1 MCRDGMANGHYG
13 MPRALLVVPKRFPFC
28 LKYHTRGYDLN
39 EGGLVYRYLASCYVS
54 GALDPKAPRRYHPIC
69 CRFLFS
75 ISPYRAIAAY
85 RSCYRALIFSRFRLA
100 VAPIASSCSA
110 DRLRKRAA
118 RTRTCHHESILPL
131 LIALLADWFTPGPRA
146 SKSNDEAQYGR
157 RHPLWH
163 ILCQNS

>member
-1 MCRDGMANGHYG
+1 MANGHYG
-13 MPRALLVVPKRFPFC
+13 KPRALLVVPKRFPFC

-85 RSCYRALIFSRFRLA
+85 RSCYRALIFSRFPSDRHSECQQLFGRQIAQASGENQNLPSRKYLA
-100 VAPIASSCSA
+100 IAYC
-110 DRLRKRAA
+110 AA
-118 RTRTCHHESILPL
+118 C
-131 LIALLADWFTPGPRA
+131 
-146 SKSNDEAQYGR
+146 
-157 RHPLWH
+157 
-163 ILCQNS
+163 